1 MVFSTYLFISL
12 SMISIIMIIQFII
25 YWCIYIFLYACLCV
39 CTVHTCAHVAE
50 VNIRFLLSCSS
61 PYFLRQAFFP
71 KLRLPHS
78 AGLAGQQALKDPLG
92 STISVL
98 GLHAHCTCF
107 FFFYTRCEESDIGPC
122 VESTQLNHLF
132 HHLIMLR
139 TSFFKDVTHR
149 SLFFVSSVFPFSRFL
164 PFNPF
169 SPYS

>member
-1 MVFSTYLFISL
+1 MDLKHCFSYLFTYIIIFIYIHMVFSTYLFISL

-25 YWCIYIFLYACLCV
+25 YWCIYMFLYACLCV

-98 GLHAHCTCF
+98 GLHAHCTWF
-107 FFFYTRCEESDIGPC
+107 FFFLHE
-122 VESTQLNHLF
+122 
-132 HHLIMLR
+132 M
-139 TSFFKDVTHR
+139 
-149 SLFFVSSVFPFSRFL
+149 
-164 PFNPF
+164 
-169 SPYS
+169 